1 MTVKEIKEEGIEFD
15 NGFLLTHDH
24 WQDCCECVYAD
35 WKNMQVLTNV
45 FENSFDISSL
55 EFDETKKLKEYIE
68 VKESIGF
75 TIESNNGIKL
85 LVSCYDV
92 QNGYYSNNL
101 TLQLKDAS
109 STLDEMDVTGGTK
122 FVEC

>member
-24 WQDCCECVYAD
+24 WQDCCEYVYAD

-85 LVSCYDV
+85 LVRCYDV
-92 QNGYYSNNL
+92 QNGFYSNNL